1 MWRAMVP
8 SSSQEVA
15 VLIPLLITLPIIL
28 TTIVIHA
35 AAVQATVQF
44 IQHEYH
50 RKHAGVHFW
59 KDVAIATCV
68 ILLTLFAHGL
78 SVTIWAAA
86 YDVSGQFADFSAA
99 LYNSAMCYTGL
110 GSGAVS
116 ASWKFLEPLE
126 TVNGLTMFGVSTAM
140 IFAVIQQLLETKSA
154 RKQASHPDKR

>member
-1 MWRAMVP
+1 MWRAMAP
-8 SSSQEVA
+8 SPPQEVA
-15 VLIPLLITLPIIL
+15 VLIPLLISLPIIL

-44 IQHEYH
+44 IEHEYH

-68 ILLTLFAHGL
+68 ILLALFAHLL
-78 SVTIWAAA
+78 SVMIWAVA
-86 YDVSGQFADFSAA
+86 YVVSGQFTDFPTA

-110 GSGAVS
+110 GSGVVS

-126 TVNGLTMFGVSTAM
+126 TVNGLIMFGVSTGM
-140 IFAVIQQLLETKSA
+140 IFAVIQQLLQTKSA
-154 RKQASHPDKR
+154 RKQAPRSDKR